1 MKKVYGALSLAVA
14 VALSGASISAMAQDV
29 PAGQAAA
36 SPESQSQSEMPWA
49 AFLEQLR
56 EVAMSSPAMMAE
68 SSLLEAERQNYYAE
82 RGDLGL
88 NLSVSHTR
96 FPESSGSEID
106 DGAVSELEEYSEAR
120 LSLDLMHLLA
130 RRGSAVDGA
139 KARVESAEY
148 EMALKANQAAVNLME
163 DAVTAWTYRYRR
175 EALRNALAGV
185 ESAKGKLRLSES
197 AAMPEITKA
206 TPVKVA
212 EAIILHSEVKNKL
225 DSISPLIPNIPTPPG
240 DFSML
245 PLTPPSGDE
254 INQVANQD
262 LNAQRLRAES
272 MAFAE
277 EAESLR
283 GNGMAL
289 SIFGG
294 YVERKSSPTDIDSDT
309 AASTS
314 GPQYGVQ
321 LNIPLGSRQYH
332 QRRAAEYQAHA
343 ATLGA
348 NAAVR
353 QSQRALVKLRD
364 QWAESVARLNQAQ
377 EYMRQQATLL
387 SQMKKRSRSPGSGR
401 APEPWEVDM
410 QETVFWNAVADV
422 WEERAQW
429 IQNALTWGLLN
440 PQYLHAHSRE
450 PNPES
455 SYTLCAPYGAC
466 EDIAGL

>member
-1 MKKVYGALSLAVA
+1 MKKIYGVFSLAIA
-14 VALSGASISAMAQDV
+14 VALGGGNYSAMAQDV
-29 PAGQAAA
+29 PAGQDAA
-36 SPESQSQSEMPWA
+36 SPESQSEAQWVV
-49 AFLEQLR
+49 FLEKLR
-56 EVAMSSPAMMAE
+56 ELAMASPGIMAE
-68 SSLLEAERQNYYAE
+68 SSLLEAEKQNYYAE

-96 FPESSGSEID
+96 FPDSSGSEID
-106 DGAVSELEEYSEAR
+106 NGGASELEEYSEAR
-120 LSLDLMHLLA
+120 LSLDLMHLFA
-130 RRGSAVDGA
+130 RRGSAVDSA
-139 KARVESAEY
+139 RARVESAEY
-148 EMALKANQAAVNLME
+148 EMALKANQAAVSLME
-163 DAVTAWTYRYRR
+163 DAVISWAYRYRR
-175 EALRNALAGV
+175 EALRNALSGV
-185 ESAKGKLRLSES
+185 EGAKRKLRLSES
-197 AAMPEITKA
+197 ASMPEITKA

-212 EAIILHSEVKNKL
+212 EAIILYSEVKNKL
-225 DSISPLIPNIPTPPG
+225 DAISPLVPNIPNPPG
-240 DFSML
+240 DFSVL
-245 PLTPPSGDE
+245 PLTPPSGDA
-254 INQVANQD
+254 INQLANQD
-262 LNAQRLRAES
+262 LNAQMLRAES
-272 MAFAE
+272 VAYAE

-294 YVERKSSPTDIDSDT
+294 YVERKSSPTEIDT
-309 AASTS
+309 EASANSS

-353 QSQRALVKLRD
+353 SSQRALVRLRD

-377 EYMRQQATLL
+377 ENMRQQATLL
-387 SQMKKRSRSPGSGR
+387 SQMNRRAQSPGSGR

-410 QETVFWNAVADV
+410 QETAFWNAVAEV

-429 IQNALTWGLLN
+429 MQNALTWGLLN
-440 PQYLHAHSRE
+440 PEYLSTHSRE
-450 PNPES
+450 PDPES